1 MQVMRNLL
9 PQRKRAA
16 RVGRLQQPRRV
27 FAQHAPRKLRPG
39 RKRKAAVVHDICFEI
54 VVELLGSLAFVH
66 RLVRNFGVRG
76 GRRRD
81 LLLHE
86 VAAARRGNDVSL
98 GGQLTVGGFDRNLA
112 DAEVRSE
119 LPLARQARAAREG
132 PVHDVAAHR
141 AVELFIERRA
151 AARLKMIGQHCFSL
165 FSLCFRVKKSLFS
178 GIDSFIISEKRDNV
192 KSARAT

>member
-1 MQVMRNLL
+1 MN
-9 PQRKRAA
+9 
-16 RVGRLQQPRRV
+16 GR
-27 FAQHAPRKLRPG
+27 
-39 RKRKAAVVHDICFEI
+39 
-54 VVELLGSLAFVH
+54 
-66 RLVRNFGVRG
+66 
-76 GRRRD
+76 RRRD

-86 VAAARRGNDVSL
+86 IAASRRGNNVAL
-98 GGQLTVGGFDRNLA
+98 CGKLTVGGLDRDLA
-112 DAEVRSE
+112 DAQVRRE
-119 LPLARQARAAREG
+119 LTLARQARAAREG

-165 FSLCFRVKKSLFS
+165 FPLCFRVKKNLFS